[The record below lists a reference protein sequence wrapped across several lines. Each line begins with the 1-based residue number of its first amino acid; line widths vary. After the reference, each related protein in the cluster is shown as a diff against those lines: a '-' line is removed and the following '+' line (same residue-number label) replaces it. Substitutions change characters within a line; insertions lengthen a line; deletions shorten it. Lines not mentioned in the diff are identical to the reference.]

1 MPPFQ
6 ITTTWAEGPACISA
20 EDIRPAN
27 GPVHPR
33 TRRRQTSRMNQL
45 FDFLPI
51 GVFVAV
57 YFATDIFYATAALMA
72 GVGLQVV
79 AYRVMGKPISRE
91 LLITFWASMVFGTLT
106 LVFRNETFIQWKPTI
121 VNWLFC
127 IGLIGSHFMGQHNI
141 VKRLLGRQLSL
152 TDEVWVKL
160 NFGWA
165 FGFFLAGALNLIV
178 AYNFSMEFWVSYKLI
193 GGFALTFVYIVLTV
207 AYLASKGFLN
217 EDMAPPEQT
226 PAERPTDQT

>member
-1 MPPFQ
+1 
-6 ITTTWAEGPACISA
+6 
-20 EDIRPAN
+20 
-27 GPVHPR
+27 
-33 TRRRQTSRMNQL
+33 MNQL

-57 YFATDIFYATAALMA
+57 YFTTDIFYATAALMA
-72 GVGLQVV
+72 GVAVQVG
-79 AYRVMGKPISRE
+79 AYRILGKPISRE
-91 LLITFWASMVFGTLT
+91 LQITFWASMIFGTLT

-127 IGLIGSHFMGQHNI
+127 LGLVGSHFMGQHNI
-141 VKRLLGRQLSL
+141 VKRLLGRQLTL

-193 GGFALTFVYIVLTV
+193 GGFALTFIYIVLTV
-207 AYLASKGFLN
+207 AYLASKGFLS
-217 EDMAPPEQT
+217 EDVAPPEQAA
-226 PAERPTDQT
+226 AERRTDQP